1 MLSSSQGRA
10 KRHRKVLRDN
20 IQGITKPAIRRLA
33 RRGGVKRISGLIYE
47 ETRGVLKVFLENVI
61 RDAVTYTEHARRK
74 TVTAMDV
81 VYALKRQGRTLY
93 GFGGSDTPRRREK
106 PAPPPPPSGAAST
119 IQHYSSGDPGFRSAV
134 SAAAAESACNAY
146 GVTILEPGDWDAVL
160 GLASGIYVASHPTNA
175 NAVAFLVYINPG
187 PGAGYPNSFRRL
199 TWRDSSGRR
208 IGAAAAARLLREA
221 AGARPDARIGE
232 IQVMCRSPQALGGV
246 ARQLTGVYFQ
256 ERLSRGD
263 VCYAGATRG
272 EVDGRGPTTA
282 WQRLGFTQV
291 DISVRE
297 GQYDQNPMVLR
308 R

>member
-1 MLSSSQGRA
+1 
-10 KRHRKVLRDN
+10 
-20 IQGITKPAIRRLA
+20 
-33 RRGGVKRISGLIYE
+33 
-47 ETRGVLKVFLENVI
+47 
-61 RDAVTYTEHARRK
+61 
-74 TVTAMDV
+74 MDV

-93 GFGGSDTPRRREK
+93 GFGGPDTQRKREK
-106 PAPPPPPSGAAST
+106 PTPPPPPSGAAST
-119 IQHYSSGDPGFRSAV
+119 IQHYSSSDPGFRSAV
-134 SAAAAESACNAY
+134 SAAAAQSACNSY
-146 GVTILEPGDWDAVL
+146 GIQILEDGDWNAVL
-160 GLASGIYVASHPTNA
+160 SLASGIYVASHPTIA
-175 NAVAFLVYINPG
+175 DAVAFLVYINPG
-187 PGAGYPNSFRRL
+187 PAGYPNSFRRL

-256 ERLSRGD
+256 ERLSRLD

-297 GQYDQNPMVLR
+297 GQYDQNPMVIR